1 MVVSHSR
8 KLAEGVVE
16 LAGQMAPEVRLVAV
30 GGDGGGG
37 LGTDYAAVVEGLADA
52 DGGGGVV
59 VLFDLGSARM
69 VADLAVE
76 EFGGAA
82 AVVDAPLVTGAV
94 AAAVAAQ
101 GGAAL
106 EAVVA
111 AALWAWG
118 SGERAGGGA
127 AGDGAD
133 GGADGGAGA
142 GAGAGAGPGGA
153 GGAAGDGVV
162 RAVVP
167 LVNDVGLHA
176 RPAGLVARA
185 LAGVDARVVVRHG
198 GREVDARSVLELM
211 GLGATGGDSVE
222 VVAVGV
228 DAEEAVRRV
237 TELAARGFDG

>member
-111 AALWAWG
+111 AALGARG

-133 GGADGGAGA
+133 GGADG

-222 VVAVGV
+222 VVAVGA
-228 DAEEAVRRV
+228 DAEEAVRLV

>member
-1 MVVSHSR
+1 MSVGIVVVSHSR

-111 AALWAWG
+111 AALGARGAG
-118 SGERAGGGA
+118 SG
-127 AGDGAD
+127 
-133 GGADGGAGA
+133 
-142 GAGAGAGPGGA
+142 
-153 GGAAGDGVV
+153 

-167 LVNDVGLHA
+167 PVTALTVVLTVV
-176 RPAGLVARA
+176 PVPVPVPVAQAVPPVTAWCGRWCRWSTTSGCTRGPPGWSRGRWPGWTRA
-185 LAGVDARVVVRHG
+185 WSSGTAG
-198 GREVDARSVLELM
+198 GRSTR
-211 GLGATGGDSVE
+211 
-222 VVAVGV
+222 
-228 DAEEAVRRV
+228 
-237 TELAARGFDG
+237 AACWS

>member
-1 MVVSHSR
+1 MSVGIVVVSHSR

-101 GGAAL
+101 GG
-106 EAVVA
+106 
-111 AALWAWG
+111 
-118 SGERAGGGA
+118 GA

-133 GGADGGAGA
+133 GGADG

-222 VVAVGV
+222 VVAVGA
-228 DAEEAVRRV
+228 DAEEAVRLV

>member
-16 LAGQMAPEVRLVAV
+16 LAGQMAPDVRLVAV

-37 LGTDYAAVVEGLADA
+37 LGTDHAAVVEGLADA
-52 DGGGGVV
+52 GGGDGVV

-76 EFGGAA
+76 EFDGAA
-82 AVVDAPLVTGAV
+82 VVVDAPLVTGAV

-111 AALWAWG
+111 AALGAWG
-118 SGERAGGGA
+118 SGEGAGGGGA
-127 AGDGAD
+127 PGDGA
-133 GGADGGAGA
+133 GGGV
-142 GAGAGAGPGGA
+142 
-153 GGAAGDGVV
+153 AGDGVV

-167 LVNDVGLHA
+167 LVNEVGLHA
-176 RPAGLVARA
+176 RPAGLIARA
-185 LAGVDARVVVRHG
+185 LAGLDARVAVRHG
-198 GREVDARSVLELM
+198 GREVDARSALELM
-211 GLGATGGDSVE
+211 GLGAVGGDSVE
-222 VVAVGV
+222 VVAVGA

-237 TELAARGFDG
+237 AGLAARGFDG